1 ARKRSISAARAR
13 GRRVGAAVDRRAR
26 VGAVPAAR
34 REWREAHSR
43 VIIVLRRT
51 NTGTTRAS
59 EIVHTGGCCRCVRC
73 SSTSRRLHGF
83 RGSPGIG
90 ELAVWGHSWG
100 GGYASVNY
108 GVRSA
113 RTARRRRAGGWVSW
127 AAKGGGVVGR
137 APGGA

>member
-1 ARKRSISAARAR
+1 
-13 GRRVGAAVDRRAR
+13 
-26 VGAVPAAR
+26 
-34 REWREAHSR
+34 SR

-113 RTARRRRAGGWVSW
+113 RTARRRRAGGWLSW

-137 APGGA
+137 APVGAYVFDSSVEVRAAAPQVRASTTCGAWCDAAYSM